1 MKKLATIFSA
11 LGILFAQ
18 GQTPCDDGR
27 FAEDVF
33 DNVTVTPDIVYGQNN
48 SWTGGNTTLRFD
60 FYEPQGDPMQ
70 ARPLLIWV
78 HGGSFL
84 GGSRTEA
91 DMVAL
96 STRFAKKG
104 YACASIGYRTGFF
117 PIDSTNSVRAVV
129 RAVQD
134 LKGAIRYFYKDAAT
148 DNTYKIDTTNIYI
161 GGSSAGAITALHV
174 AYLTEECELYDYLN
188 ATQQNTLG
196 GLEGNSGNP
205 GYSTKVRGVLNGC
218 GALARYSW
226 MDISEI
232 NIPLASVHGTND
244 NVVTYN
250 RGLVNPGVPLMYLDG
265 SRMLHERACALNIE
279 NQLYTFNGAGHVPYL
294 GGSANAQAYMDSTVN
309 FYRDFLVKQLGCSQT
324 ELLPANPWAE
334 SATLYQEEYCDGSPV
349 NEVCLTAS
357 IQNEALAT
365 FSMYPN
371 PVSNGS
377 GAMQI
382 KIDLAEESAF
392 TMILSDL
399 SGRAVYRNN
408 FHESSAVVDI
418 SNLTPGTYLVQ
429 VIGKTFGV
437 IQAQKLVVQ

>member
-1 MKKLATIFSA
+1 MKKLSTFLSA
-11 LGILFAQ
+11 FALLMSYAQ
-18 GQTPCDDGR
+18 NPCDGGR
-27 FAEDVF
+27 FANDVF
-33 DNVTVTPDIVYGQNN
+33 DNVTVTPNVVYGQNA
-48 SWTGGNTTLRFD
+48 SWTGSNTTLYFD
-60 FYEPQGDPMQ
+60 FYEPQGDNLE

-104 YACASIGYRTGFF
+104 YACASISYRTGFF

-188 ATQQNTLG
+188 ETQQNALG
-196 GLEGNSGNP
+196 GLEGNSGNA
-205 GYSTKVRGVLNGC
+205 GYSTNVRGVLNGC

-226 MDISEI
+226 MDASEI
-232 NIPLASVHGTND
+232 NIPIASVHGTND

-265 SRMLHERACALNIE
+265 SRMLHERACALGID

-294 GGSANAQAYMDSTVN
+294 GSSGAAQAYMDTTVN
-309 FYRDFLVKQLGCSQT
+309 FYRDFLVRQLGCDVADLQ
-324 ELLPANPWAE
+324 PANLWAQN
-334 SATLYQEEYCDGSPV
+334 ATLYAAQYCDGSAVTAACDLV
-349 NEVCLTAS
+349 NTQEFSLAS
-357 IQNEALAT
+357 FEIFPNPASQQFTIQLSNET
-365 FSMYPN
+365 GFSMALVDVTGRVVLRKQSHN
-371 PVSNGS
+371 SSEQIDVSKLQS
-377 GAMQI
+377 
-382 KIDLAEESAF
+382 
-392 TMILSDL
+392 
-399 SGRAVYRNN
+399 
-408 FHESSAVVDI
+408 
-418 SNLTPGTYLVQ
+418 GTYIVQ
-429 VIGKTFGV
+429 IFPNDATNM
-437 IQAQKLVVQ
+437 ITQKLILE